1 MSVRA
6 WPWPVAA
13 AVLTLAASLGAITW
27 AIDHDTREAEA
38 AASIDYP
45 AGQPMAERCALARAR
60 VRVPFPER
68 WLRCTD
74 VVPQGQAEAGDFWRG
89 APAGAVGQCVCDPGR
104 VWWIVVYAGPD
115 RAPVPTQSVAD
126 TIAHEV
132 GHAYSFL
139 AWDQPDEA
147 WVAHHEPFADHWQ
160 RCVTTT
166 WAPC

>member
-1 MSVRA
+1 MR
-6 WPWPVAA
+6 PRDVAA
-13 AVLTLAASLGAITW
+13 LVALACLALAILVGSDV
-27 AIDHDTREAEA
+27 AHDRERAA

-45 AGQPMAERCALARAR
+45 AGRPMAERCELARAR
-60 VRVPFPER
+60 VRVPFPSR

-74 VVPQGQAEAGDFWRG
+74 VVPTGDQDGEFWRH
-89 APAGAVGQCVCDPGR
+89 APAGAVGQCVCDPGK
-104 VWWIVVYAGPD
+104 VWWIVVYAGTD
-115 RAPVPTQSVAD
+115 RAPRPTQSVAD

-132 GHAYSFL
+132 GHAYSAL

-147 WVAHHEPFADHWQ
+147 WVRTHEPFADHWQ